1 MATAASAD
9 DDSEGSGLYTG
20 GRRDFEACATGAAVG
35 AGGDAGS
42 LQCPSPPSLGLDG
55 SAGDLPSSLG
65 WQLLYARMLASIR
78 SLCGDNGNGTIS
90 AGSVSGGAAAAHRMT
105 EATGDDRSTAKRLKA
120 ALEAEQVVDLSEF
133 VAPAAGL
140 VLYQQHFDEEKIPW
154 LPLDRSAEEGEAFF
168 RDAILSRVER
178 AWGKTRSL
186 GPWYQPGPAVLEE
199 DDLEADD

>member
-65 WQLLYARMLASIR
+65 QGVRKPYKQCVSAGCGRYIVHLKHQHCCSICSTETHSAMKRNKVGNCSTPGCWRVFDPSVTASTSSCQAEPVGSA
-78 SLCGDNGNGTIS
+78 SLPSAGGDNGNGTIS

-105 EATGDDRSTAKRLKA
+105 EATGDDRSTAKRSA
-120 ALEAEQVVDLSEF
+120 FVDDRMDVVVALDLY
-133 VAPAAGL
+133 AM
-140 VLYQQHFDEEKIPW
+140 D
-154 LPLDRSAEEGEAFF
+154 
-168 RDAILSRVER
+168 
-178 AWGKTRSL
+178 
-186 GPWYQPGPAVLEE
+186 
-199 DDLEADD
+199 